1 MTSRSMLS
9 ARIASDLPRVDEK
22 SPPTFAE
29 DEVVL
34 RLHDDGADGRLFK
47 MAEF

>member
-1 MTSRSMLS
+1 M
-9 ARIASDLPRVDEK
+9 IDSDMPRNSQGDRLEFP
-22 SPPTFAE
+22 S

-34 RLHDDGADGRLFK
+34 RLHDGGLEGRLFK